1 MSSLPTISGRG
12 AAASRYSDIAL
23 AMLAVMVIVLMV
35 LPLPAWML
43 DSLIAINIASG
54 IVLLLF
60 ALYVPTPLAFSTF
73 PSVLLFTTLFRI
85 ALNVATT
92 RQILLHAHAGDI
104 IDAFGRLVV
113 GGSLIV
119 GLVIFL
125 IITIVQ
131 FIVIA
136 KGAERVAE
144 VGARFTLDAMP
155 GKQMSI
161 DSDLR
166 AGLLSQNDALA
177 RRRELV
183 QESQFFGAM
192 DGAMKFVKGDAI
204 AGMIIVVVNLLGGMA
219 IGALVLDMPLLQAVQ
234 KYSVLSIGDG
244 LVTQIPAL
252 FIAMAAGVVV
262 TRTAPDEASAN
273 LGGQI
278 GHQLASQ
285 PKALIL
291 GGVVMALFSLVPGF
305 PAWAFLLL
313 GGASV
318 AVGTLVS
325 RRGSSVSEGKRL
337 SQLNAAARDGDA
349 QPVFLGDAQSMGR
362 SHSPFRLELSPVLAD
377 RIGIPVL
384 NEALLH
390 ARTDLRRHAGLAFP
404 GVGVHLNPA
413 LGKDQ
418 FRMLIQGLAGSANA
432 VPESARLVFAAPA
445 VVQTA
450 GIGADAAVVPQVL
463 MPACWVRGKSGAD
476 LQRAGLR
483 SVDAAVVVAQT
494 VVRTMQA
501 HATESLGVQETR
513 YLLREIEPSHGD
525 LVREALSVLP
535 LARLSDLLA
544 AMARDRVPLTDLPVL
559 LQSIVA
565 NGPGAKDT
573 DELYRELRLS
583 LARGIVARH
592 VADDGRLYAIAF
604 DAAAEDALRAAIEV
618 RGDGPW
624 LALTPQASEAI
635 LASIVAAAGSDAG
648 ASASVL
654 LVPGSAR
661 RAVSRLARARVPHLG
676 FLSYEE
682 VMAAATSPVLV
693 ASIARPA
700 EMTSAG

>member
-1 MSSLPTISGRG
+1 MSSVPTNAGQG
-12 AAASRYSDIAL
+12 ATASRYSDIAL

-43 DSLIAINIASG
+43 DALIAINIASG

-166 AGLLSQNDALA
+166 AGLLSQNEALA

-219 IGALVLDMPLLQAVQ
+219 IGALVLDMPLMQAVQ

-262 TRTAPDEASAN
+262 TRTAPDESSAN

-285 PKALIL
+285 PRALIL
-291 GGVVMALFSLVPGF
+291 GGVVMALFS
-305 PAWAFLLL
+305 
-313 GGASV
+313 
-318 AVGTLVS
+318 
-325 RRGSSVSEGKRL
+325 
-337 SQLNAAARDGDA
+337 
-349 QPVFLGDAQSMGR
+349 
-362 SHSPFRLELSPVLAD
+362 
-377 RIGIPVL
+377 
-384 NEALLH
+384 
-390 ARTDLRRHAGLAFP
+390 
-404 GVGVHLNPA
+404 
-413 LGKDQ
+413 
-418 FRMLIQGLAGSANA
+418 
-432 VPESARLVFAAPA
+432 
-445 VVQTA
+445 
-450 GIGADAAVVPQVL
+450 
-463 MPACWVRGKSGAD
+463 
-476 LQRAGLR
+476 
-483 SVDAAVVVAQT
+483 
-494 VVRTMQA
+494 
-501 HATESLGVQETR
+501 
-513 YLLREIEPSHGD
+513 
-525 LVREALSVLP
+525 
-535 LARLSDLLA
+535 
-544 AMARDRVPLTDLPVL
+544 
-559 LQSIVA
+559 
-565 NGPGAKDT
+565 
-573 DELYRELRLS
+573 
-583 LARGIVARH
+583 
-592 VADDGRLYAIAF
+592 
-604 DAAAEDALRAAIEV
+604 
-618 RGDGPW
+618 
-624 LALTPQASEAI
+624 
-635 LASIVAAAGSDAG
+635 
-648 ASASVL
+648 
-654 LVPGSAR
+654 
-661 RAVSRLARARVPHLG
+661 
-676 FLSYEE
+676 
-682 VMAAATSPVLV
+682 
-693 ASIARPA
+693 
-700 EMTSAG
+700 

>member
-1 MSSLPTISGRG
+1 MSSLPATPGPGS
-12 AAASRYSDIAL
+12 AAARYSDIAL

-43 DSLIAINIASG
+43 DALIAINIASG

-166 AGLLSQNDALA
+166 AGLLSQSEALA

-262 TRTAPDEASAN
+262 TRTSPDEASSN

-285 PKALIL
+285 PRALIL

-305 PAWAFLLL
+305 PAWVFLLL
-313 GGASV
+313 GAASV
-318 AVGTLVS
+318 AVGTMVA
-325 RRGSSVSEGKRL
+325 RRGSSASEGRRL
-337 SQLNAAARDGDA
+337 SQLNAAARDGDS
-349 QPVFLGDAQSMGR
+349 QPVFLGDAHSMGR
-362 SHSPFRLELSPVLAD
+362 SHSPFRLELSPALAE
-377 RIGIPVL
+377 RIGVPAL
-384 NEALLH
+384 NEALLK
-390 ARTDLRRHAGLAFP
+390 ARIDLRNQAGLAFP
-404 GVGVHLNPA
+404 GLGVQLNPA

-418 FRMLIQGLAGSANA
+418 FRMMIQGLAGAANA
-432 VPESARLVFAAPA
+432 VPEGARLVLAAPA
-445 VVQTA
+445 ILQTA
-450 GIGADAAVVPQVL
+450 GIGSDSAVVPQVL
-463 MPACWVRGKSGAD
+463 MPACWVRGKSSAD

-483 SVDAAVVVAQT
+483 SVEAAVVVAQT
-494 VVRTMQA
+494 VIRTMQA

-604 DAAAEDALRAAIEV
+604 DSAAEDALRAAVEV
-618 RGDGPW
+618 RPDGPW

-635 LASIVAAAGSDAG
+635 LNAVVAAASSESG
-648 ASASVL
+648 AKASVL
-654 LVPGSAR
+654 LVPGSVR
-661 RAVSRLARARVPHLG
+661 RAVSRLARVRLPHLG

-682 VMAAATSPVLV
+682 VMAAATPPMLV

-700 EMTSAG
+700 EMTPSG